1 MIGMNK
7 LPDGSSAVPDPA
19 AAGTVAKTGAESS
32 PASLPDRT
40 APPCV
45 LLVDDIPAN
54 LRVLYESLK
63 GREYRLLVANG
74 GAQALDIA
82 RRSHPDLVLL
92 DIMMPDMDGF
102 EVCEQ
107 LKAER
112 DTEDIAVI
120 FLSALDDATDKIH
133 GLELGAVD
141 YVTKPFNPDE
151 VAARVDAHCKILR
164 LERELGHRNRQLE
177 LVRDRILNS
186 MVEGVV
192 GLDAEGFVSFVNPAA
207 ERILGLDAPRILT
220 REISDWEPPAFRDT
234 AARVLT
240 EQREASIDELTLPRS
255 DGRSIPVELRAVPIS
270 EATFPAGAVLVLR
283 DLSERRRVEAKLHRT
298 STELRRSHRELRAAQ
313 MQLVQAAKLETVGR
327 LAAGVA
333 HEVKNPLAIVQLG
346 LDYLEQVTPF
356 DEVSRDVLCDMQQ
369 ALSRADTVVRGLLDF
384 SRERALDPKPCGIN
398 DAIHHSLQLV
408 RHELTQRNIAVQTKL
423 AEDIPERPFDIDKL
437 QQVFLNLFMNA
448 MHAME
453 RDGTLTIG
461 SSLSPVSAD
470 ELGPHAGDA
479 GFLPGD
485 RLIRVLIEDTG
496 PGIDADD
503 LERLFD
509 PYFTTKR
516 QGEGTGLG
524 LSVTR
529 NIVTL
534 HGGSIDLQ
542 NRPEGGARA
551 LLLFHPESTGAEQAA
566 GARWPR
572 SLPRGADAERATNR

>member
-1 MIGMNK
+1 MSEAPETPITH
-7 LPDGSSAVPDPA
+7 PA
-19 AAGTVAKTGAESS
+19 HAPPSS
-32 PASLPDRT
+32 PGERV
-40 APPCV
+40 PPCI

-54 LRVLYESLK
+54 LRVLYESLN
-63 GREYRLLVANG
+63 GRDYRLLVANG

-82 RRSHPDLVLL
+82 RRAHPDLMLL

-102 EVCEQ
+102 EVCRR
-107 LKAER
+107 LKADCE
-112 DTEDIAVI
+112 TADIAVI

-141 YVTKPFNPDE
+141 YVTKPFHPDE

-164 LERELGHRNRQLE
+164 LERELAQRNRQLE

-192 GLDAEGFVSFVNPAA
+192 GLDAEGRVSFVNPAA
-207 ERILGLDAPRILT
+207 ERILGLDAQRILT
-220 REISDWEPPAFRDT
+220 RELGDWEPARLRET
-234 AARVLT
+234 AARVLV
-240 EQREASIDELTLPRS
+240 EQREASMDELELPRG
-255 DGRSIPVELRAVPIS
+255 DGSSIPVELRAAPVSDP
-270 EATFPAGAVLVLR
+270 AYPAGVVLVLR
-283 DLSERRRVEAKLHRT
+283 DLSERRRVEATLNRT
-298 STELRRSHRELRAAQ
+298 NDELTRSHRELRVAQ
-313 MQLVQAAKLETVGR
+313 MQLVQAAKLESVGR

-346 LDYLEQVTPF
+346 LDYLEQVTAF
-356 DEVSRDVLCDMQQ
+356 DEISREVLQDMQH

-384 SRERALDPKPCGIN
+384 SRERGLDLRPCAIN
-398 DAIHHSLQLV
+398 DAIAQSLQLV
-408 RHELTQRNIAVQTKL
+408 RHELTQRNIDVLTDL
-423 AEDIPERPFDIDKL
+423 ADDIPERPFDTDKL

-453 RDGTLTIG
+453 RDGTLVIR
-461 SSLSPVSAD
+461 SDCASVAAD
-470 ELGPHAGDA
+470 QIGPHAADA

-485 RLIRVLIEDTG
+485 RLIRIAIEDTG
-496 PGIDADD
+496 PGIEPKD
-503 LERLFD
+503 LGRLFD

-534 HGGSIDLQ
+534 HAGSIDLTNLPQ
-542 NRPEGGARA
+542 GGARA
-551 LLLFHPESTGAEQAA
+551 LLLFQPQAA
-566 GARWPR
+566 SADNPAGAASPLFRNTAR
-572 SLPRGADAERATNR
+572 RQA